1 MAKTWDVN
9 KLVFLDESSIKTAM
23 IRLYGRGIK
32 GERVKDYIPD
42 ARWSSLSIVSS
53 LRSDG
58 STEALVY
65 EGGMTGE
72 LFKFWVKEC
81 LVKTLRKGD
90 IVILDN
96 LSSHKVSGVKELI
109 SSTGA
114 TVEYLPQYSPDFNPI
129 EMMWSKIKNYLRK
142 VSKVKIDELI
152 DAAGDGLRRV
162 TQNDAVNWYKHCG
175 YYS

>member
-1 MAKTWDVN
+1 MV
-9 KLVFLDESSIKTAM
+9 
-23 IRLYGRGIK
+23 RLYGRGLK

-42 ARWSSLSIVSS
+42 ARWRSLSSVSS

-72 LFKFWVKEC
+72 LFKIWVKEY
-81 LVKTLRKGD
+81 LVTTLRKGD

-96 LSSHKVSGVKELI
+96 LSSHKVAGIKELI
-109 SSTGA
+109 HCAGA

-129 EMMWSKIKNYLRK
+129 EMMWSKVKIILGKYLRLK
-142 VSKVKIDELI
+142 LTS
-152 DAAGDGLRRV
+152 
-162 TQNDAVNWYKHCG
+162 
-175 YYS
+175 

>member
-1 MAKTWDVN
+1 MV
-9 KLVFLDESSIKTAM
+9 
-23 IRLYGRGIK
+23 RLYGRGLK

-42 ARWSSLSIVSS
+42 ARWRSLSIVSS

-65 EGGMTGE
+65 EGGMTGK
-72 LFKFWVKEC
+72 LFKIWVKEY
-81 LVKTLRKGD
+81 LVTTLRKGD

-96 LSSHKVSGVKELI
+96 LSSHKVAGIKELI
-109 SSTGA
+109 HSVGA

-129 EMMWSKIKNYLRK
+129 EMMWSKVKNYLRK
-142 VSKVKIDELI
+142 VSKTEIDELV
-152 DAAGDGLRRV
+152 DAAGAGLRSV
-162 TQNDAVNWYKHCG
+162 TQNDAVGWYKHCG